1 MPTIHHN
8 SHINDI
14 DTVIFDVDGVLWDAQ
29 AAYNRCS
36 IFVTERFCQE
46 HGLPDPGIT
55 FDDVMAFKRAGGFN
69 SDWDTTWT
77 LVVLA
82 QARAAGRIPVGVAWS
97 DLAAESAGEGM
108 VWARHYAGTDAPHFH
123 SLQQMFDAHYWG
135 ADRYPEIY
143 DRPPVIDFRP
153 GFAKAERPFAT
164 PDLMSRLR
172 QSGVRSVGIITGRNR
187 NEMRTPLAALDFD
200 DLLDSDAIFTDE
212 DGHKPDPQL
221 FIRAALALNA
231 RRAVMVGDSIDD
243 LRTVLNYRQLSP
255 SQQIAMAFAVQIA
268 PETEADFWLEQ
279 GADTVIPSVND
290 LPSLLT
296 PT

>member
-1 MPTIHHN
+1 MPTIYHD
-8 SHINDI
+8 SQINDI

-46 HGLPDPGIT
+46 QGLPNPGIT

-77 LVVLA
+77 LVVLS
-82 QARAAGRIPVGVAWS
+82 QARAAGMIPNTVTWP
-97 DLAAESAGEGM
+97 DLAAESDGEGIA
-108 VWARHYAGTDAPHFH
+108 WAHRYAGFDAPDFQN
-123 SLQQMFDAHYWG
+123 LQQEFDAYYWG
-135 ADRYPEIY
+135 ADRYPGIY
-143 DRPPVIDFRP
+143 DRPPVLSFRP
-153 GFAKAERPFAT
+153 GFAEAESPFAA

-200 DLLDSDAIFTDE
+200 GLLDSDAIFTDE

-231 RRAVMVGDSIDD
+231 RRAAMVGDSIDD

-255 SQQIAMAFAVQIA
+255 SQQTAKALAVQIA
-268 PETEADFWLEQ
+268 PETEADFWIEQ
-279 GADTVIPSVND
+279 GANAVIPAVND

-296 PT
+296 P